1 MQGNDKKTTKKPAK
15 IGANAEPPKVEAP
28 KPVAQVEPRKTEPAR
43 NVVFVG
49 EKPVKLYTM
58 VAFDVAG
65 RSMPKVVVLKARG
78 KNVARAIAVA
88 NIMREQML
96 ADLKGIEIGCDTF
109 IGDDGRPRKT
119 ASIAISVGF

>member
-1 MQGNDKKTTKKPAK
+1 
-15 IGANAEPPKVEAP
+15 
-28 KPVAQVEPRKTEPAR
+28 
-43 NVVFVG
+43 FVG

-65 RSMPKVVVLKARG
+65 RSTPKVVVLKARG

-88 NIMREQML
+88 NIMREQMM

-109 IGDDGRPRKT
+109 TGDDGRPRKT